1 MLCYVY
7 CSVLQCVA
15 VCCSVLQCVAVRC
28 SALQC
33 VAVCGSALQCVAVRC
48 SVLQCVAV
56 CCDLVQCV
64 AVCGIYCI
72 SLHRH
77 HALPYIMMQ
86 KGTYYYN
93 PCYTHNT
100 QHTTHN
106 TQHPTHNTRLQ
117 SLLHTAMWHTTEGAV
132 FMNMSVGIYAF
143 THTHTRAQRRSAT
156 WHTTKG
162 AMYMNIKYLKS
173 DLLHE
178 CVHEYDCSW
187 V

>member
-1 MLCYVY
+1 MMLCYVCFSVLQCVAVC

-33 VAVCGSALQCVAVRC
+33 VAVCGSVLQCVAVRC

-56 CCDLVQCV
+56 C
-64 AVCGIYCI
+64 GIYSI

-77 HALPYIMMQ
+77 DALRYIIMQ
-86 KGTYYYN
+86 QGTYYYN

-106 TQHPTHNTRLQ
+106 TLLQ

-132 FMNMSVGIYAF
+132 FMNMNVGMYAF
-143 THTHTRAQRRSAT
+143 THTHTLVRK
-156 WHTTKG
+156 HTQPLGTQQKG
-162 AMYMNIKYLKS
+162 L
-173 DLLHE
+173 
-178 CVHEYDCSW
+178 CT
-187 V
+187 